1 MDQAAPRLI
10 PPSGWDGHRGRP
22 RLVIVGGGFAG
33 VAAAKGLRGADI
45 DVLLIDRR
53 NHQIF
58 QPLLYQ
64 AATGVLAPADIS
76 APLRQLAVSQPNVSV
91 ELGEVTAV
99 DVAERRV
106 SARTP
111 DGQAFEIAFDFLLLA
126 TGVGPNYFGHDC
138 FAASAPALK
147 TLSDAEAI
155 RSRILQAYELAEASD
170 DAAERARLMTF
181 VIVGAG
187 PTGVE
192 LAATIAHMARV
203 TLRRDFRRIRPRETW
218 IVLLEGGKRLL
229 PTFDERL
236 AAAAQ
241 RQLDRLGVIVR
252 TGAVAEQID
261 THGVTVAGVRTPA
274 ATVIWAAGVVASP
287 IAANAGL
294 PADRSHRTL
303 VGPDLEA
310 EPGSNVFV
318 AGDAASIM
326 QAGDK
331 PVPGVAQAALQ
342 QGRYVSKVIR
352 ARLAGAPA
360 PPPFRYHDLGSM
372 AVVGKDFALLEAPT
386 LKMSG
391 RLAWLIWAFIHIAT
405 LPRLQNRLRVG
416 LQWFWTYFT
425 GQRSSRLIIE
435 PTWPTPPPQSKPAA
449 APSSARPV
457 ATARVR
463 AGG

>member
-1 MDQAAPRLI
+1 MDQPAPRLI
-10 PPSGWDGHRGRP
+10 RPSGWDGHHGRP

-33 VAAAKGLRGADI
+33 VAAAKGLRGVDI

-64 AATGVLAPADIS
+64 AATGVLAPSDIA
-76 APLRQLAVSQPNVSV
+76 APLRQLAVAQPNVSV

-99 DVAERRV
+99 DLKSRQVN
-106 SARTP
+106 ARTP
-111 DGQAFEIAFDFLLLA
+111 DGQAVEIPFDFLVLA
-126 TGVGPNYFGHDC
+126 AGVGPNYFGHDG
-138 FAASAPALK
+138 FAAGAPALK
-147 TLSDAEAI
+147 TLSDAEAV
-155 RSRILQAYELAEASD
+155 RSKILQAYELAEASD

-181 VIVGAG
+181 VVVGAG

-192 LAATIAHMARV
+192 LAATLAHMARV
-203 TLRRDFRRIRPRETW
+203 TLRRDFRRIRPGDTK

-229 PTFDERL
+229 PTFDEKL

-252 TGAVAEQID
+252 LGAVAEEID
-261 THGVTVAGVRTPA
+261 ARGVTVAGVRTPA
-274 ATVIWAAGVVASP
+274 ATVIWAAGVIASP
-287 IAANAGL
+287 LAANAGL
-294 PADRSHRTL
+294 PADRSRRTL

-310 EPGSNVFV
+310 EPNSNVFV
-318 AGDAASIM
+318 VGDAASIK
-326 QAGDK
+326 QASGK

-342 QGRYVSKVIR
+342 QGHYVSRVIR

-372 AVVGKDFALLEAPT
+372 AVVGKDYALLEAPSW
-386 LKMSG
+386 KMSG
-391 RLAWLIWAFIHIAT
+391 RLTWLVWAFIHIST

-416 LQWFWTYFT
+416 VQWLWSYFT
-425 GQRSSRLIIE
+425 GQRSSRLITE
-435 PTWPTPPPQSKPAA
+435 PAWPTQPAQTKPAA
-449 APSSARPV
+449 AASEAPPV
-457 ATARVR
+457 AARAQ
-463 AGG
+463 AGR